1 MDNSG
6 NWFTRYTRVMIAILS
21 LYPWLIILLA
31 FLDVGHKPAGGF
43 FSAGAALALTL
54 TLTLTLT
61 GLSFINLII
70 SIIFIVLANI
80 YITDTKRGTAGYF
93 FAINSISLL
102 WMIFPI
108 FSL

>member
-1 MDNSG
+1 MDSTKKKT
-6 NWFTRYTRVMIAILS
+6 FCYRRVFAVTLS
-21 LYPWLIILLA
+21 LYPWLIILLT
-31 FLDVGHKPAGGF
+31 FLDVRHKPAGGF

-54 TLTLTLT
+54 A

-80 YITDTKRGTAGYF
+80 YITDAKRGSAGYF

-102 WMIFPI
+102 WMIFPV

>member
-6 NWFTRYTRVMIAILS
+6 NWFTRYTRVMTAILS
-21 LYPWLIILLA
+21 LYPWLIILLT
-31 FLDVGHKPAGGF
+31 FLDVRHKPAGGF

-54 TLTLTLT
+54 A

-70 SIIFIVLANI
+70 SVIFIVLANI
-80 YITDTKRGTAGYF
+80 YITDTKRGSAGYF

-102 WMIFPI
+102 WMIFPV